1 MGRGDGEAEALL
13 TKKPLSPSSRSGSNI
28 FPRQLEQRGG
38 GGSQADHREEEGGGT
53 IMQKRGRRG
62 EGGKKLRTNIS
73 RKRRKKGDQVG
84 MKMENF
90 TCSAGGDVVVGTD
103 KSRENL

>member
-1 MGRGDGEAEALL
+1 ME
-13 TKKPLSPSSRSGSNI
+13 KPKPCSQKSPFLPPLDPDRTFSHGNSSKEEG
-28 FPRQLEQRGG
+28 GG

-53 IMQKRGRRG
+53 IMQKRGSRG

-84 MKMENF
+84 MEMEKF